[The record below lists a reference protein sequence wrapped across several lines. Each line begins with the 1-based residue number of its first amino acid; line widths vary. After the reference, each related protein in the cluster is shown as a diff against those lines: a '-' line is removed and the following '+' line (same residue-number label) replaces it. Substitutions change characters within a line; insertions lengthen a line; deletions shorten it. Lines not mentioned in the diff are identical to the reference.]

1 MTKFTMQDLIKLR
14 DEIELCN
21 ELESR
26 KVNPELHYIDSRDNR
41 EIPDYQIET
50 ELMYEDY

>member
-14 DEIELCN
+14 DEIESS
-21 ELESR
+21 E
-26 KVNPELHYIDSRDNR
+26 VNTEFHYIDPRDKR